1 MKPFFIALGCCLALA
16 AFAFAEGG
24 GFRLVSPAW
33 HEGGRVPRENVLN
46 GAGCGGAN
54 ISPEFNWTGVPTG
67 SKSFAVT
74 IVDPDAPV
82 PGGWWHWVVFNIPGT
97 ISGLP
102 AGAGNKGSKAL
113 PAGSI
118 QCRNDYG
125 EPGYGGPCPP
135 SGTTH
140 RYLVRVYALNV
151 AKLSVGSDA
160 PPAKLAR
167 LIEEHS
173 IGVAQLTV
181 KFGR

>member
-1 MKPFFIALGCCLALA
+1 VKPFFISLGCSLAFA

-24 GFRLVSPAW
+24 GFRLLSSAW
-33 HEGGRVPRENVLN
+33 HEGGRVPQENVFD
-46 GAGCGGAN
+46 GVGCGGAN
-54 ISPEFNWTGVPTG
+54 ISPEFHWSGVPSG
-67 SKSFAVT
+67 SKSFAIT
-74 IVDPDAPV
+74 IADPDAPI

-97 ISGLP
+97 VSGLP
-102 AGAGNKGSKAL
+102 AGAGDKGSKAL
-113 PAGSI
+113 PVGSI
-118 QCRNDYG
+118 QCQNDYG
-125 EPGYGGPCPP
+125 KPGYGGPCPP
-135 SGTTH
+135 PGTTH

-151 AKLSVGSDA
+151 EKLTVGSDA